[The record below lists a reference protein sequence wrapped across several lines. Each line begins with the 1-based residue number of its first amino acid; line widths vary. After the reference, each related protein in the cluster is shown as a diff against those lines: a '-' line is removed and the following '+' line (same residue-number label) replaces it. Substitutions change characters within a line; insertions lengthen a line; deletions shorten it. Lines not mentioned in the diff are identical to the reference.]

1 MLSILSCTCWPFV
14 YILWEKYLFGSL
26 AQFLKNQSQS
36 TNEFHGPF
44 MDSNPHFGKKIK
56 TVIGPQSI
64 SKVCPQPEALLWTS
78 SFHLGKSEEACES
91 SG

>member
-1 MLSILSCTCWPFV
+1 MRCYLVVVLICISLKTCDVEYFVMYLWPFV

-44 MDSNPHFGKKIK
+44 MDSNPHFGKKK
-56 TVIGPQSI
+56 N
-64 SKVCPQPEALLWTS
+64 L
-78 SFHLGKSEEACES
+78 
-91 SG
+91 